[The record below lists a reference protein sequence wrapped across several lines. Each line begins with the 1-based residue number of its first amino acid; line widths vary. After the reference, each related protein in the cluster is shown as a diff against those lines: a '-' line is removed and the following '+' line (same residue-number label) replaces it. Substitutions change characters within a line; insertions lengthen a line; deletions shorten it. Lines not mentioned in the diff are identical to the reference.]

1 MCLEKNTKNTAGSN
15 GFSVSSGNSVGI
27 GAKRSNPDAPLLWLD
42 DESSISGAGGAL
54 EQSKKSEIEEK
65 SKKKVF

>member
-1 MCLEKNTKNTAGSN
+1 MCLEKNTQNTAGSY

-27 GAKRSNPDAPLLWLD
+27 GAKRSNPDVPLFWLD

-54 EQSKKSEIEEK
+54 EKS
-65 SKKKVF
+65 